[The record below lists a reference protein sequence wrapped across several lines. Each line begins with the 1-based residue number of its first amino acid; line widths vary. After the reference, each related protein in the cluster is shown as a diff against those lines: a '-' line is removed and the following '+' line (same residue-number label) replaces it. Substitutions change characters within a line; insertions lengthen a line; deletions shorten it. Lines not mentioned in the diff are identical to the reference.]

1 MINHIP
7 IAPLRSIRTRPIR
20 IIERTSSQ
28 EQIINLIRTQLGKSL
43 LSKDLRTSQAL
54 QVKRK
59 NMNRVRGRVEV
70 ERVVCS
76 LGTFNVSSTEDENIR
91 LGPLEELM
99 DGLEA
104 L

>member
-7 IAPLRSIRTRPIR
+7 IAPLRSIRARPIR
-20 IIERTSSQ
+20 IIQRTSSQ
-28 EQIINLIRTQLGKSL
+28 EQIINLIRTQLGKGL
-43 LSKDLRTSQAL
+43 ASKDLHTSQTL

-76 LGTFNVSSTEDENIR
+76 LGTLGVSSTEDENIR
-91 LGPLEELM
+91 LRLIEELI